1 MSGRTERV
9 ITWICH
15 PDDLD
20 PGYVGRIEAQM
31 AERWAGP
38 AAEAGFVF
46 RFIHANQLVPGC
58 VAGRPV
64 LWHHGEDLLRRRRCY
79 IVDDVSPNAQA
90 AQFLRGIYR
99 VIDASDSV
107 LLNRA
112 LVGPEC
118 LERDKLA
125 ILSRAA
131 TLGIRVPPTLVIPFG
146 RYARTGLA
154 AIRDQLGDGP
164 YIVKPRESGV
174 GYGVLKVDTYEQLR
188 STADMIAAGGQSFV
202 VQPYLPNEGDLR
214 VAIVQGRV
222 VTSMLRRPSEG
233 AYLSNIAQGGT
244 STARPDHAPVLDDSL
259 RIARD
264 LRAEYLCVD
273 WLLTPDGPVLGE
285 WGTAMAEF
293 SPFPEP
299 SRSDLAKAFFAWA
312 DDVLHR
318 ERSQPA

>member
-1 MSGRTERV
+1 MTERTERV
-9 ITWICH
+9 ITWVCH

-20 PGYVGRIEAQM
+20 PAYVPKIEAQM
-31 AERWAGP
+31 SERWAGP
-38 AAEAGFVF
+38 AADAGFVF
-46 RFIHANQLVPGC
+46 RFIPANELVPGC
-58 VAGRPV
+58 VDGRPT
-64 LWHHGEDLLRRRRCY
+64 LWHHGEDLLLHRHCY
-79 IVDDVSPNAQA
+79 IVDDVSPNAHA

-99 VIDASDSV
+99 AIDASDSV
-107 LLNRA
+107 LLNRS
-112 LVGPEC
+112 LIGPEC

-131 TLGIRVPPTLVIPFG
+131 TLNVRVPPTLVIPFG
-146 RYARTGLA
+146 RYARTGLET
-154 AIRDQLGDGP
+154 IRAQLGDGP

-174 GYGVLKVDTYEQLR
+174 GYGVLRVDTYEQLR
-188 STADMIAAGGQSFV
+188 SAADMIAAGGQSFI

-244 STARPDHAPVLDDSL
+244 STAGPDYAMVLDDSL
-259 RIARD
+259 LIARD
-264 LRAEYLCVD
+264 LKADYLCVD
-273 WLLTPDGPVLGE
+273 WLLTSDGAVLGE

-312 DDVLHR
+312 DDTLHQKR
-318 ERSQPA
+318 PRPA